1 MLVSWMLVPA
11 IGLLL
16 ASNVGPKPPVKFH
29 CPPAL
34 FGFRSSIFTPR
45 TRPPNLNVCFPFCIC
60 VKLYNSQREFSLIAW
75 PTCEQTAEGERQ
87 PLKELLTF
95 KTGIVLLPRDW
106 LRLREY

>member
-1 MLVSWMLVPA
+1 MLVPA

-45 TRPPNLNVCFPFCIC
+45 TRPPNLKVCSPFWIC
-60 VKLYNSQREFSLIAW
+60 VKLFNSQRELVLITL
-75 PTCEQTAEGERQ
+75 PTCEHAAADDRQ
-87 PLKELLTF
+87 PLKALLTF
-95 KTGIVLLPRDW
+95 KTGIVLLPRDSP
-106 LRLREY
+106 RLREY

>member
-16 ASNVGPKPPVKFH
+16 VSNVGPKPPVKLH
-29 CPPAL
+29 WSPAL

-45 TRPPNLNVCFPFCIC
+45 TRPPNLNVCSPFCIC
-60 VKLYNSQREFSLIAW
+60 VKLFNSQREFWLIAL
-75 PTCEQTAEGERQ
+75 PTCEHTAVDERQ

-95 KTGIVLLPRDW
+95 KTGIVLLPRDS
-106 LRLREY
+106 LRL